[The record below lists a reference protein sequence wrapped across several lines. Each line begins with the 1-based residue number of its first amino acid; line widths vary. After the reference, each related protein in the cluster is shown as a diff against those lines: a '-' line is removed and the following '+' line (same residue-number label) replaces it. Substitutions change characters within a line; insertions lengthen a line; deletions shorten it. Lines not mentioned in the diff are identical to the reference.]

1 MFHAAAGA
9 HRFNPGAGFF
19 VREWR
24 QSSWRQGRAVLF
36 RQRVSLL
43 DNTSYIDTHHTD
55 PMLVLKNAAR
65 LPGSTAFPF
74 SIHFICILF
83 ITSIHRM
90 GLYCQAESVEQRI
103 RLRIAKGG
111 WRIDS
116 LFRAGISV
124 KKRTGT
130 HPVLFLRRRLPG
142 WGSGGGE
149 VRSNRGG
156 CGFEAA
162 QGRVEIAAEAAKAAS
177 KPLRLFACCAE
188 KIHTILLIC
197 IIHI

>member
-1 MFHAAAGA
+1 MWLPARTDPIWVH
-9 HRFNPGAGFF
+9 
-19 VREWR
+19 VQEWR
-24 QSSWRQGRAVLF
+24 RSSWRQGRAVLS

-43 DNTSYIDTHHTD
+43 DNTSYTDTHTHDTD

-111 WRIDS
+111 LR
-116 LFRAGISV
+116 ISV
-124 KKRTGT
+124 KKIGT
-130 HPVLFLRRRLPG
+130 HPVLFLRRRPPG

-149 VRSNRGG
+149 VRSNG
-156 CGFEAA
+156 AA
-162 QGRVEIAAEAAKAAS
+162 VV
-177 KPLRLFACCAE
+177 LRQPGAGWRSRRRQPRQPQSRC
-188 KIHTILLIC
+188 T
-197 IIHI
+197 